1 MQQLHTAPQQ
11 GISRA
16 DMGWLQHVVRP
27 LLRPPGALGP
37 AAAQRTGGHAG
48 LHRPPQGSAYQGGC
62 FAGGEGDGC
71 ALSAAEQRVLA
82 RVGGEPMSWEE
93 M

>member
-1 MQQLHTAPQQ
+1 MQQLHAAPEP
-11 GISRA
+11 GSARA
-16 DMGWLQHVVRP
+16 ALGWLHHVVHP

-37 AAAQRTGGHAG
+37 APAQRTGGHAG
-48 LHRPPQGSAYQGGC
+48 LHRQTRGRAYQGGC
-62 FAGGEGDGC
+62 FAGAEGDGC

>member
-1 MQQLHTAPQQ
+1 MQQLHAAPEQ

-27 LLRPPGALGP
+27 LLCSPGAVGA

-48 LHRPPQGSAYQGGC
+48 LHRQTRGRAYQGGC
-62 FAGGEGDGC
+62 FVGGEGDGC